1 VVPSGGE
8 VVKKRTT
15 NLSAAMTRVSEG
27 ELGQTLVEYSL
38 ILLLVALLVIVPVS
52 QIGTTVTQFLTNVVG
67 AF

>member
-15 NLSAAMTRVSEG
+15 NLSAATTRVSEG

-52 QIGTTVTQFLTNVVG
+52 QIGTTVTQFLTSVVG

>member
-1 VVPSGGE
+1 
-8 VVKKRTT
+8 VKKRTT

-52 QIGTTVTQFLTNVVG
+52 QIGTTVTQFLTSVVG

>member
-1 VVPSGGE
+1 
-8 VVKKRTT
+8 
-15 NLSAAMTRVSEG
+15 MTRVSEG

-52 QIGTTVTQFLTNVVG
+52 QIGTTVTQFLTSVVG